1 MKVSPKND
9 NIPNLQQSI
18 QILVQS
24 IEREK
29 IKRRI
34 NQERYTKKIGEYNKL
49 LGRPVSPTK
58 EQKVTIRK
66 QKLERIKNREIFSPN
81 YGKRINF
88 VGPDEEIRTLK
99 RSLSLN
105 EIKLN
110 TIKNDVNR
118 QALANSRILNE
129 INIIRKNRLIQKE
142 KMDKIV
148 EENDDISL
156 QIRML
161 SRTNR
166 RSLSKINFEDLKKH
180 QIENKLSEEEFKN
193 KRIVKF

>member
-66 QKLERIKNREIFSPN
+66 QKLERI
-81 YGKRINF
+81 
-88 VGPDEEIRTLK
+88 D
-99 RSLSLN
+99 
-105 EIKLN
+105 
-110 TIKNDVNR
+110 
-118 QALANSRILNE
+118 
-129 INIIRKNRLIQKE
+129 
-142 KMDKIV
+142 
-148 EENDDISL
+148 
-156 QIRML
+156 
-161 SRTNR
+161 
-166 RSLSKINFEDLKKH
+166 
-180 QIENKLSEEEFKN
+180 
-193 KRIVKF
+193 